1 MIGVI
6 DVSAAVDVL
15 LEKGKVKL
23 FCKILHEVSPILAP
37 DLYVPELTN
46 TMWKFYKEKILTK
59 EECIGFM
66 QKGIKLVDK
75 FIDSKDIWQEAF
87 SAGLT
92 TKHSIYDMFYMVTA
106 RRCGGVLITND
117 SVLAAVC
124 KKNNVEV
131 CF

>member
-1 MIGVI
+1 MTGIL

-15 LEKGKVKL
+15 MEKGKVKL
-23 FCKILHEVSPILAP
+23 FSKVLHEVSSLSVP
-37 DLYVPELTN
+37 DLYVPELTK
-46 TMWKFYKEKILTK
+46 TLWKFHKANILTD
-59 EECIGFM
+59 EECISLI

-75 FIDSKDIWQEAF
+75 FIDCKDIWQEAF
-87 SAGLT
+87 SAGLI
-92 TKHSIYDMFYMVTA
+92 TKHSVYDMFYMVTA
-106 RRCGGVLITND
+106 RRSGGVLITND